1 MNADAAWAQLL
12 AHPVLRG
19 TLAGHAGTA
28 ILEEADDDART
39 ARYRLQGT
47 AATATVTA
55 TLRSAG
61 AETAIDLRAEVFGD
75 VPRDELL
82 AAARAVV
89 DAALAAPAP
98 VAPHGGLPAPAKRA
112 LAAAG
117 AAALVALALRG
128 RR

>member
-1 MNADAAWAQLL
+1 MTADAAWAQLL

-28 ILEEADDDART
+28 ILEEADDDAHV

-55 TLRSAG
+55 TLRPAG
-61 AETAIDLRAEVFGD
+61 AATEIDLGAEVFGD

-82 AAARAVV
+82 AAARAVA
-89 DAALAAPAP
+89 DAALAAPPP
-98 VAPHGGLPAPAKRA
+98 VAPHGGLSAPAKRA